1 MCSSILLPND
11 LLKKYNK
18 AGILLDKKHYKEAI
32 ILYLEILKKKFEQDN
47 YQISRI
53 YNNIGYSYYK
63 LNDQDKALNFYNE
76 ALKIDNNYVVC
87 INNVAAIL
95 LNQKKYQEALSYLT
109 KAYRLDCS
117 KIKVCFNLFVAYV
130 YLQNKEF
137 AKYYLQKAIKIDRG
151 YTIKRL
157 KRNGFTNNQIK
168 KIQNFK

>member
-18 AGILLDKKHYKEAI
+18 AGILIDKKHYKEAI
-32 ILYLEILKKKFEQDN
+32 ILYQEILKTKFEHDN
-47 YQISRI
+47 YKISRI

-63 LNDQDKALNFYNE
+63 LNDLEKALYFYYE
-76 ALKIDNNYVVC
+76 ALKTDNNYVVC

-109 KAYRLDCS
+109 EAYRLDCS
-117 KIKVCFNLFVAYV
+117 KIKVCFNLFVAYA
-130 YLQNKEF
+130 YLKNKEF
-137 AKYYLQKAIKIDRG
+137 TKYYLQKAIELDKS